1 MMLTPYRP
9 LLAGL
14 LLAALTACGG
24 GGGGGNDGDG
34 NQAPVAQFSASYDD
48 PERQAPLLVSFDA
61 GASSDSDGTVVSYS
75 WNFGDNTMATGA
87 QVSHTYNVAASYTV
101 ILTVTDDDGA
111 IAQSSLMIT
120 VTGENHN
127 GNLTLA
133 GTISAPDDN
142 VIDGDTNDPLSD
154 ELANNDLASAQ
165 PLPNPAAVG
174 GYVTTLPTGISGDRF
189 ETRADGSDFY
199 SVSLLAGQPVLLEI
213 SDWSTISVDLDLA
226 LYDSAGNL
234 IASSEGVN
242 DTERLFAP
250 NSGDYYVEVY
260 GWSGSSNYLLTIG
273 QGSSAVT
280 AAMAKE
286 RATTQQPFVAG
297 QLLVA
302 FNGSAVLGEAGM
314 LAQARSLGLAAERAS
329 VGAAVKVSFDTGR
342 VAARSNESAVAA
354 PLAAKQATLR
364 MAKKL
369 ARHPSVAAVAPNFLF
384 QPTATTPNDPLYAEQ
399 WHYPAINLPQA
410 WDLATGS
417 GAVVAVIDTGV
428 YLAHP
433 DLAANLTSGYD
444 FISDLDNALD
454 GNGIDS
460 NPDDPGD
467 GGSSGGSSWHGTHVA
482 GTIAAVSNN
491 NLGVAGIAWDAQV
504 MPLRALGAWGGTS
517 YDIQQAVYYA
527 ARLSNDSGT
536 LPATR
541 ADIINLSL
549 GCLACYSSLDQQAYT
564 AARNAGVIVVAA
576 AGNEATAEAG
586 YPASYDGVVSV
597 SAVNQQ
603 DQLANYSNYGSTV
616 DVAAPG
622 GEQSSVW
629 TNGILSTLVDE
640 SSGSRR
646 ASYEFYQGTSMAS
659 PHMAG
664 VLALMVERYPALSP
678 ADIDSAL
685 ATGAIVDDLG
695 TPGRDNQFGHGRIN
709 ALKAVQHAT
718 ALAGGT
724 VESQLLANPGAV
736 DLGRSTTTASVS
748 LSRSG
753 TTDIA
758 VTTISDDADWL
769 TVSAGAIDASGLG
782 EYSLNV
788 DRSGLADGPYQA
800 TLTFT
805 ADNGSQALVQV
816 NMRVGTA
823 VASSGV
829 GYLYLLLL
837 DETFEPVEQQQLLAD
852 NNGQYHYSFDGLA
865 AGSYYLLAGTDS
877 DNDFNLCDAGEACGA
892 YPTRGLSTPVQL
904 EEDRLDADFLVLF
917 GSGFDSGTL
926 ASPQR
931 HQP

>member
-1 MMLTPYRP
+1 MMPTSYRQLMAGV
-9 LLAGL
+9 LLATI
-14 LLAALTACGG
+14 TACGG
-24 GGGGGNDGDG
+24 GGGGGGGDA
-34 NQAPVAQFSASYDD
+34 NQSPSAAFSVTTADSTL
-48 PERQAPLLVSFDA
+48 QAPLLVNFDA
-61 GASSDSDGTVVSYS
+61 RGSSDSDGTIVSYQ
-75 WNFGDNTMATGA
+75 WVFGDGNSGSGA
-87 QVSHTYNVAASYTV
+87 QLDHTYANAGSYTAT
-101 ILTVTDDDGA
+101 LTVTDDDGA
-111 IAQSSLMIT
+111 SDMASQLIT
-120 VTGENHN
+120 VTAT
-127 GNLTLA
+127 GNTLA
-133 GTISAPDDN
+133 GTITAPDDN

-154 ELANNDLASAQ
+154 ERPNNDLASAQ
-165 PLPNPAAVG
+165 RLPNPAAVG
-174 GYVTTLPTGISGDRF
+174 GYVTTTPTDVSGDRF
-189 ETRADGSDFY
+189 AARADGSDFY
-199 SVSLLAGQPVLLEI
+199 SISLLAGQPILLEI
-213 SDWSTISVDLDLA
+213 SDWSTANVDLDLA

-234 IASSEGVN
+234 IASSEGGK
-242 DTERLFAP
+242 DTELLFAP
-250 NSGDYYVEVY
+250 SSGDYYLEVY
-260 GWSGSSNYLLTIG
+260 GWSGGSNYLLTIG
-273 QGSSAVT
+273 QSSSAVT
-280 AAMAKE
+280 AAMTKD

-302 FNGSAVLGEAGM
+302 FNGSAVLGKAGM

-329 VGAAVKVSFDTGR
+329 VGRAVKVSFDTGR
-342 VAARSNESAVAA
+342 MAVRSSESTVAA

-454 GNGIDS
+454 GNGIDG

-467 GGSSGGSSWHGTHVA
+467 GGNTGGSSWHGTHVA

-491 NLGVAGIAWDAQV
+491 NLGIAGIAWNAKV

-517 YDIQQAVYYA
+517 YDIQQALYYA
-527 ARLSNDSGT
+527 AGLDNDSGT
-536 LPATR
+536 RPTPR
-541 ADIINLSL
+541 ADVINLSL
-549 GCLACYSSLDQQAYT
+549 GCLACYSTLDQQAYT
-564 AARNAGVIVVAA
+564 AVRNAGVIVVAA
-576 AGNEATAEAG
+576 AGNEATAEPG
-586 YPASYDGVVSV
+586 YPASYDGVISV

-603 DQLANYSNYGSTV
+603 DRLANYSNFGTTV

-646 ASYEFYQGTSMAS
+646 ASYEFYQGTSMAT

-664 VLALMVERYPALSP
+664 VLALMIERYPALSP
-678 ADIDSAL
+678 ADVDSAL
-685 ATGAIVDDLG
+685 ASGAIVDDLG
-695 TPGRDNQFGHGRIN
+695 PPGRDNQFGHGRIN

-718 ALAGGT
+718 GLAGGT
-724 VESQLLANPGAV
+724 VESQLLVSPGAL
-736 DLGRSTTTASVS
+736 DLGRTATTASIS
-748 LSRSG
+748 LTSSG
-753 TTDIA
+753 NTAITFLSF
-758 VTTISDDADWL
+758 SDDADWL
-769 TVSAGAIDASGLG
+769 TINASDDVDASGFG
-782 EYSLNV
+782 SYQVTVS
-788 DRSGLADGPYQA
+788 RIGLADGPYQA
-800 TLTFT
+800 TATFT

-823 VASSGV
+823 VATSGV

-837 DETFEPVEQQQLLAD
+837 DETFESLEQQQLVAD
-852 NNGQYHYSFDGLA
+852 NNGQYHYSFEGLA

-877 DNDFNLCDAGEACGA
+877 DNDLNLCDAGEACGA
-892 YPTRGLSTPVQL
+892 YPTRGLSTPVL
-904 EEDRLDADFLVLF
+904 LNGDRLDADFLVLF
-917 GSGFDSGTL
+917 GSSFDSGTPAAPL
-926 ASPQR
+926 RHSP
-931 HQP
+931 